1 MAPSPAL
8 LFGLFFGP
16 TCLMLEARAVAV
28 PAQGRLQCLI
38 PSHASGK
45 ATLALPWIHPI
56 IHLFSPPDA
65 AVQFLERVGTD
76 LGLACQKVEVSRA
89 APGLVPHHCWGS
101 GPLSTSPRVA
111 GGACC
116 CPNALLIL
124 PVPLTFVAGC
134 AMISQGP
141 GRVTLA
147 ADVPCVCPG
156 RDSGWHRGH
165 PDLRV
170 LLPLN
175 CLWLPSGR
183 GGGMSL
189 SQPLHP
195 PVPPQ

>member
-8 LFGLFFGP
+8 LFGSFFGP
-16 TCLMLEARAVAV
+16 TCLMLKARAVAV
-28 PAQGRLQCLI
+28 PAQGRLHCLI

-111 GGACC
+111 GGVCC

-147 ADVPCVCPG
+147 ADVPCVPRKG
-156 RDSGWHRGH
+156 Q
-165 PDLRV
+165 
-170 LLPLN
+170 
-175 CLWLPSGR
+175 WLAQGTPR
-183 GGGMSL
+183 
-189 SQPLHP
+189 P
-195 PVPPQ
+195 